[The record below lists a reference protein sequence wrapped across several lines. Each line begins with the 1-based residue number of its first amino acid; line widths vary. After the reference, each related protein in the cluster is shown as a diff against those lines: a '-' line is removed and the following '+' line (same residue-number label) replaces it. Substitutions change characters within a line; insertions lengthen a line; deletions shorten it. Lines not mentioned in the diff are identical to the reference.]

1 MWASQPAQGMPHM
14 HGSVQV
20 SLHMSWEC
28 PGTCKHKEK
37 RVDQRLQNCDGKGG
51 TAMAIPALVDL
62 TASSCMYRYVC
73 VDQVT
78 IAHIY
83 HAKSSQSPW
92 KGRDSLLPLT
102 PTLHFPP
109 PPPPHSSQS
118 QPHSPPLSFTT
129 SFHYILPP

>member
-28 PGTCKHKEK
+28 PGTCKHQEK
-37 RVDQRLQNCDGKGG
+37 RVDQRLQNCKGKDG

-73 VDQVT
+73 VD
-78 IAHIY
+78 
-83 HAKSSQSPW
+83 
-92 KGRDSLLPLT
+92 
-102 PTLHFPP
+102 
-109 PPPPHSSQS
+109 
-118 QPHSPPLSFTT
+118 
-129 SFHYILPP
+129 